1 MEILQDI
8 LENITNSYANPAVGG
23 GKNYFFIDPLRLHK
37 IDYTLSFGSAH
48 GFYPEHI

>member
-23 GKNYFFIDPLRLHK
+23 GQNY
-37 IDYTLSFGSAH
+37 SFGSAH